1 MPHRT
6 SADYRSGHDAPKPM
20 DATAAAYP
28 AQGSVIVIQEQSVVI
43 RQVRT
48 LSVRTRFYL
57 VMGLVSLSLVVLG
70 AWSLLDSRTTN
81 GPAARLFD
89 QAMAASDQV
98 GDLRESL
105 SALRRYEAA
114 MIATAVSNSTEVE
127 PLHLQWKKQLERL
140 KTAGAQLVSDN
151 PGNPQL
157 AELVATQNKLLGE
170 YAATIEPIAVQLKEA
185 KMDAS
190 AGLAYA
196 QRANDTLE
204 ALQANTGA
212 LLKAQH
218 AHADSLRAEMADDA
232 ATAAWARLALVVAT
246 LLVVLP
252 LMVAT
257 LRSVCGPLDRAVLV
271 TRRIADG
278 DLTSHIDTRGSDEPA
293 RLLQGLAAMQQALGR
308 VVGQVRASSASIEAA
323 SREVAS
329 GNLDLSHRTEQAAKH
344 LQSTASAMEELSAK
358 VRHSAESAD
367 TANQLAGSASAVA
380 QRGGSV
386 VGDVVAT
393 MNDIHASSQR
403 IADIIATIDGIAF
416 QTNILALNAAVEAAR
431 AGEQG
436 RGFAVVAGEVRSLA
450 QRSAEAARE
459 IKTLIGA
466 SVERVAQGSA
476 QPPFVAIMHWRG
488 GGSEPLIER
497 RCRAGSIDGPLQL
510 GGGIVGAN
518 AARVAAGLGA
528 NVVILDVNLDR
539 LRYLDDIMPANVNT
553 LYSDRHNIRDQLMR
567 ADLLIGAVIYR
578 LLVRNGKIGA
588 TRAAQMVDLILLG
601 ASTADR

>member
-1 MPHRT
+1 MKP
-6 SADYRSGHDAPKPM
+6 APTG
-20 DATAAAYP
+20 AWH
-28 AQGSVIVIQEQSVVI
+28 VVVIQEPAAVI
-43 RQVRT
+43 RPVRN

-57 VMGLVSLSLVVLG
+57 VMGIVSLSLLVLG
-70 AWSLLDSRTTN
+70 VWSLLDSRTAN
-81 GPAARLFD
+81 GPVARLFD
-89 QAMAASDQV
+89 QAMAASGQV

-105 SALRRYEAA
+105 SALRRFEAA
-114 MIATAVSNSTEVE
+114 MIATAVSNPTEVD
-127 PLHLQWKKQLERL
+127 PLHQQWKKQLERL
-140 KTAGAQLVSDN
+140 KSAGAQLVSDN

-157 AELVATQNKLLGE
+157 AELIATQDKLLGE
-170 YAATIEPIAVQLKEA
+170 YAGAIDPIAVQLKEA

-204 ALQANTGA
+204 ALQANASA

-218 AHADSLRAEMADDA
+218 AHADQLRADIA
-232 ATAAWARLALVVAT
+232 AETAAAAWARLALVAAT

-257 LRSVCGPLDRAVLV
+257 LRTVCGPLDRAVLV

-278 DLTSHIDTRGSDEPA
+278 DLTSRIDTRGSDEPA
-293 RLLQGLAAMQQALGR
+293 RLLQGLADMQAALSR
-308 VVGQVRASSASIEAA
+308 LVGQVRASSASIEAA

-358 VRHSAESAD
+358 VRHSAESAA
-367 TANQLAGSASAVA
+367 TANHLAGSASSVA
-380 QRGGSV
+380 ERGGTV

-393 MNDIHASSQR
+393 MTDIHGSSQR

-450 QRSAEAARE
+450 QRSAGAARE
-459 IKTLIGA
+459 IKQLIGA
-466 SVERVAQGSA
+466 SVERVDAGTRLVNNA
-476 QPPFVAIMHWRG
+476 GGTMGEIVASVQKVRDMI
-488 GGSEPLIER
+488 
-497 RCRAGSIDGPLQL
+497 
-510 GGGIVGAN
+510 GGITAVSGTQSQDLAQISGAITQLDQVTQQN
-518 AARVAAGLGA
+518 AALVEESAAAAESLKAQAEALAAVVATFRLQGEGHSAAAAGNQHVSA
-528 NVVILDVNLDR
+528 HSH
-539 LRYLDDIMPANVNT
+539 AE
-553 LYSDRHNIRDQLMR
+553 
-567 ADLLIGAVIYR
+567 
-578 LLVRNGKIGA
+578 
-588 TRAAQMVDLILLG
+588 
-601 ASTADR
+601 

>member
-1 MPHRT
+1 M
-6 SADYRSGHDAPKPM
+6 
-20 DATAAAYP
+20 
-28 AQGSVIVIQEQSVVI
+28 I
-43 RQVRT
+43 RPVRN

-57 VMGLVSLSLVVLG
+57 VMGIVSLSLLVLG
-70 AWSLLDSRTTN
+70 VWSLLDSRTAN
-81 GPAARLFD
+81 GPVARLFD
-89 QAMAASDQV
+89 QAMAASGQV

-105 SALRRYEAA
+105 SALRRFEAA
-114 MIATAVSNSTEVE
+114 MIATAVSNPTEVD
-127 PLHLQWKKQLERL
+127 PLHQQWKKQLERL
-140 KTAGAQLVSDN
+140 KSAGAQLVSDN

-157 AELVATQNKLLGE
+157 AGLIATQDKLLGE
-170 YAATIEPIAVQLKEA
+170 YAGAIDPIAVQLKEA

-204 ALQANTGA
+204 ALQANASA

-218 AHADSLRAEMADDA
+218 AHADQLRADIA
-232 ATAAWARLALVVAT
+232 AETAAAAWARLALVAAT

-257 LRSVCGPLDRAVLV
+257 LRTVCGPLDRAVLV

-278 DLTSHIDTRGSDEPA
+278 DLTSRIDTRGSDEPA
-293 RLLQGLAAMQQALGR
+293 RLLQGLADMQAALSR
-308 VVGQVRASSASIEAA
+308 LVGQVRASSASIEAA

-358 VRHSAESAD
+358 VRHSAESAA
-367 TANQLAGSASAVA
+367 TANHLAGSASSVA
-380 QRGGSV
+380 ERGGTV

-393 MNDIHASSQR
+393 MTDIHGSSQR

-450 QRSAEAARE
+450 QRSAGAARE
-459 IKTLIGA
+459 IKQLIGA
-466 SVERVAQGSA
+466 SVERVDAGTRLVNNA
-476 QPPFVAIMHWRG
+476 GGTMGEIVASVQKVRDMI
-488 GGSEPLIER
+488 
-497 RCRAGSIDGPLQL
+497 
-510 GGGIVGAN
+510 GGITAVSGTQSQDLAQISGAITQLDQVTQQN
-518 AARVAAGLGA
+518 AALVEESAAAAESLKAQAEALAAVVATFRLQGEGHSATAAGNQHVSA
-528 NVVILDVNLDR
+528 HSH
-539 LRYLDDIMPANVNT
+539 AE
-553 LYSDRHNIRDQLMR
+553 
-567 ADLLIGAVIYR
+567 
-578 LLVRNGKIGA
+578 
-588 TRAAQMVDLILLG
+588 
-601 ASTADR
+601 

>member
-1 MPHRT
+1 M
-6 SADYRSGHDAPKPM
+6 
-20 DATAAAYP
+20 
-28 AQGSVIVIQEQSVVI
+28 I
-43 RQVRT
+43 RPVRN

-57 VMGLVSLSLVVLG
+57 VMGIVSLSLLVLG
-70 AWSLLDSRTTN
+70 VWSLLDSRTAN
-81 GPAARLFD
+81 GPVARLFD
-89 QAMAASDQV
+89 QAMAASGQV

-105 SALRRYEAA
+105 SALRRFEAA
-114 MIATAVSNSTEVE
+114 MIATAVSNPTEVD
-127 PLHLQWKKQLERL
+127 PLHQQWKKQLERL
-140 KTAGAQLVSDN
+140 KSAGAQLVSDN

-157 AELVATQNKLLGE
+157 AELIATQDKLLGE
-170 YAATIEPIAVQLKEA
+170 YAAAIDPIAVQLKEA

-204 ALQANTGA
+204 ALQANASA

-218 AHADSLRAEMADDA
+218 AHADQLRADIA
-232 ATAAWARLALVVAT
+232 AETAAAAWARLALVAAT

-257 LRSVCGPLDRAVLV
+257 LRTVCGPLDRAVLV

-278 DLTSHIDTRGSDEPA
+278 DLTSRIDTRGSDEPA
-293 RLLQGLAAMQQALGR
+293 RLLQGLADMQAALSR
-308 VVGQVRASSASIEAA
+308 LVGQVRASSASIEAA

-358 VRHSAESAD
+358 VRHSAESAA
-367 TANQLAGSASAVA
+367 TANHLAGSASSVA
-380 QRGGSV
+380 ERGGTV

-393 MNDIHASSQR
+393 MTDIHGSSQR

-450 QRSAEAARE
+450 QRSAGAARE
-459 IKTLIGA
+459 IKQLIGA
-466 SVERVAQGSA
+466 SVERVDAGTRLVNNA
-476 QPPFVAIMHWRG
+476 GGTMGEIVASVQKVRDMI
-488 GGSEPLIER
+488 
-497 RCRAGSIDGPLQL
+497 
-510 GGGIVGAN
+510 GGITAVSGTQSQDLAQISGAITQLDQVTQQN
-518 AARVAAGLGA
+518 AALVEESAAAAESLKAQAEALAAVVATFRLQGEGHPAAAAGNQHVSA
-528 NVVILDVNLDR
+528 HTH
-539 LRYLDDIMPANVNT
+539 AE
-553 LYSDRHNIRDQLMR
+553 
-567 ADLLIGAVIYR
+567 
-578 LLVRNGKIGA
+578 
-588 TRAAQMVDLILLG
+588 
-601 ASTADR
+601 

>member
-1 MPHRT
+1 
-6 SADYRSGHDAPKPM
+6 M

-466 SVERVAQGSA
+466 SVDRVDAGA
-476 QPPFVAIMHWRG
+476 RLVNDAGGTMGEIVASVQQVRDMI
-488 GGSEPLIER
+488 
-497 RCRAGSIDGPLQL
+497 
-510 GGGIVGAN
+510 GGITAVSGTQSQDLAQISGAITQLDQVTQQN
-518 AARVAAGLGA
+518 AALVEESAAAAESLKAQAEALAAVVATFRLDGEGA
-528 NVVILDVNLDR
+528 ASSTTAHATAASSLMNK
-539 LRYLDDIMPANVNT
+539 LRREPAT
-553 LYSDRHNIRDQLMR
+553 
-567 ADLLIGAVIYR
+567 A
-578 LLVRNGKIGA
+578 
-588 TRAAQMVDLILLG
+588 
-601 ASTADR
+601 ASTTAIEA